1 MTDPGVHRCLN
12 GGFCAA
18 PLYLEILPELGVGH
32 LQGQVQWG
40 LCTWSHD
47 GTQPRALSVPSLFLL
62 SPIPLVCTGLDFPG
76 AAHQCW
82 SQSGEGGLNRRI
94 WSGHTP
100 G

>member
-1 MTDPGVHRCLN
+1 MEGLCCPAV
-12 GGFCAA
+12 
-18 PLYLEILPELGVGH
+18 LEILPELGVGH

-47 GTQPRALSVPSLFLL
+47 RAQPRAQSVPSLFLL

-82 SQSGEGGLNRRI
+82 SQSGEGISIEG
-94 WSGHTP
+94 SGVVTP
-100 G
+100 QDSSGALPSA